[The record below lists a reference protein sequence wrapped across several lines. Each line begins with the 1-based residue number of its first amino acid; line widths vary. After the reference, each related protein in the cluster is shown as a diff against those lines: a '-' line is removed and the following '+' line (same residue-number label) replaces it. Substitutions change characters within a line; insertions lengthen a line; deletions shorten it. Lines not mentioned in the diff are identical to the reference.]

1 MFGLP
6 ISGNLKGIVALKEK
20 SWGETIKSGTCPEK
34 GGGGGF
40 KTVYLEV
47 DRGQK

>member
-20 SWGETIKSGTCPEK
+20 SWGETIKSGTCPKKE
-34 GGGGGF
+34 GGF
-40 KTVYLEV
+40 KTVYLDL